1 MLDSVSKLGSSD
13 AIYAGQT
20 VELEMFS
27 NSGEA
32 ESGVWII
39 EKIMYQQ
46 ATNQGTVMLMWE
58 NPKFIEKIEEILGEN
73 VLEDI
78 LSQ

>member
-1 MLDSVSKLGSSD
+1 
-13 AIYAGQT
+13 
-20 VELEMFS
+20 MFS

-32 ESGVWII
+32 EAGVWII